1 MIKVSDMKR
10 TLFIAFVL
18 ALVLCGCGKTSVV
31 MVFDKPVGGYSVS
44 GVYYPFDRTSETGQ
58 VELKFIPENGGD
70 TLVFSNVGCFEEDNP
85 KSPSKFTGKN
95 ICDFV
100 RSENFSGFHNGDT
113 IVCHY
118 YYTRHPDFGSQL
130 LYDAEFQFIDIDFDG
145 QDEFLINDYSRTKSG
160 NHYTAY
166 EIGPDDFVLKDN
178 FPFNCLTNETILY
191 PEEKRIYLD
200 DRFGIVDISHM
211 TASVNYDILDID
223 NISQEYVGTVHLYY
237 DDGPYTD
244 GPEFSVDTL
253 CWVYRYS
260 TTTMQGGVP
269 INEKYTYYFPMGQ
282 TSIIL
287 RSNTF
292 SGQGYHGG
300 HMIILKDD
308 TDSRFSELR
317 QIFNGKRLVHSKK
330 DDIVARAFENYCTQS
345 ACWQGSSGPL

>member
-1 MIKVSDMKR
+1 MKR
-10 TLFIAFVL
+10 TLLIVSVY
-18 ALVLCGCGKTSVV
+18 ALFFCGCSIPSV
-31 MVFDKPVGGYSVS
+31 MLEFDKPVSGYSVS
-44 GVYYPFDRTSETGQ
+44 GVFYPFDRTSEMGQ
-58 VELKFIPENGGD
+58 VELKFVPENGGD

-95 ICDFV
+95 IYDFV
-100 RSENFSGFHNGDT
+100 HSENFSGFHSGDT

-118 YYTRHPDFGSQL
+118 YSTRHPDFGPQL

-145 QDEFLINDYSRTKSG
+145 QDEFLIKNYSRTSSG

-166 EIGPDDFVLKDN
+166 EIGPDGFVLKDD

-191 PEEKRIYLD
+191 PEGKRIFLND
-200 DRFGIVDISHM
+200 AFGIVDISHM
-211 TASVNYDILDID
+211 TASVNEDILNID
-223 NISQEYVGTVHLYY
+223 NISQEFIGTVHLYY
-237 DDGPYTD
+237 DDGPYTN

-260 TTTMQGGVP
+260 TTIMQRDVP
-269 INEKYTYYFPMGQ
+269 INEEFTYFFPMGQ

-287 RSNTF
+287 RRNTF

-308 TDSRFSELR
+308 TDNRFSELR
-317 QIFNGKRLVHSKK
+317 QIFNGRRLVHSKK
-330 DDIVARAFENYCTQS
+330 DDIVARAFEDYCTQN
-345 ACWQGSSGPL
+345 AGILTE